1 MPVTLTIDV
10 ERETDGRWLAE
21 VPELPGVL
29 AYGATESAAVIAA
42 EVIALRVL
50 ADRLERSGDDRLVA
64 LTFTRATS

>member
-29 AYGATESAAVIAA
+29 AYGSTEAVAVVTVEA
-42 EVIALRVL
+42 MALRVL
-50 ADRLERSGDDRLVA
+50 ADRLERGGDGRLVA
-64 LTFTRATS
+64 LTFTRAAS